1 MVITL
6 SSHIDGHSHAQPVA
20 IEAQEGQDPDEP
32 PIHLPS
38 PTLEKQ
44 PQREKPLPVSVLQDD
59 DTAANSVI
67 DIASKDGSLTTLS
80 AWDGNPDTAHVSDG
94 TVVAAH
100 LGVNPQY
107 VLYLFATLYFTSH
120 LESSANKTTDMDFL
134 LLRLYL
140 VLNGMALTK
149 SMVLAKCPSEKS
161 CSDKSPTA

>member
-67 DIASKDGSLTTLS
+67 DIGSKDGSLTTLS

-100 LGVNPQY
+100 LGVNSQHGLSSPEA
-107 VLYLFATLYFTSH
+107 VSR
-120 LESSANKTTDMDFL
+120 LERDGPNKIDGSGKVSIGEV
-134 LLRLYL
+134 LLRQ
-140 VLNGMALTK
+140 VSNSLTIVGSK
-149 SMVLAKCPSEKS
+149 ILWRHWF
-161 CSDKSPTA
+161 